1 MRTKRKLYAKEF
13 KDQAISLVREANR
26 SASSVAKELDI
37 NVNTM
42 YNWLGSSSNTGA
54 NQSSGKE
61 YALEIKRLKKEL
73 AQAEMERDILKKALW
88 VQPVIATTPY
98 SVSAGVLNFSVF
110 LGL

>member
-54 NQSSGKE
+54 IKSSSKE
-61 YALEIKRLKKEL
+61 YVLEIKRLKKEL
-73 AQAEMERDILKKALW
+73 AQAEMERDILKKAAAYFAKETL
-88 VQPVIATTPY
+88 
-98 SVSAGVLNFSVF
+98 
-110 LGL
+110 